1 MDNRKIIYG
10 IDLGTTNSAIARF
23 ENGQAV
29 VKKSPMQGDTTP
41 SCVTVN
47 PKGRL
52 VVGQKA
58 YSQLGKDWSMSFI
71 KEGYQ
76 RNTFVEFKRIMGT
89 DETFYSYNLEKSGQS
104 PYLTPEQLSAEVLK
118 TLRSYVLDD
127 EVKEAVI
134 TVPALFNN
142 NQKDATKRAAEM
154 AGFDHFELIQEPVA
168 ASVAYGLASKIK
180 NAYWL
185 VVDMGGGTT
194 DVALMHIEEGIMKA
208 VDTAGNNHLGGKDID
223 AAIVEQIIL
232 PYLAHEYEIA
242 ECSKNEAFRTMWK
255 PKAEEAKIALSF
267 QDTVSIQTE
276 LGDEYGYDDNGTEFE
291 LDITITQDDLQ
302 PIVAPIFQKA
312 IDITNNLLERNNLKG
327 KDLGALILVGGPTHS
342 PIMRR
347 MLREQVTPNVDTSI
361 DPMTAV
367 ACGAAL
373 YGSTIDIPEQL
384 IEQRRDSSKIQL
396 EVTSKSTSV
405 EEFEF
410 TAIRFLKEKSTGY
423 SENIVYVDFVR
434 TDGEFNT
441 GRVKIDSTTLGDTLE
456 LRLKPNS
463 TNIFEIRCYDSKGN
477 KLDCEPQNITI
488 IQGIDGIGDA
498 VLPQHLGLATMD
510 DDDDVVFTPLDGL
523 MKNHPLPAT
532 GKNGKVKMVV
542 DREIRP
548 GISSD
553 KVIFPILQ
561 TDQDVET
568 LKKEH
573 KKLKKIY
580 CTHLY
585 DCIFTGDDIPSVLPA
600 GSAIN
605 VELHADKSGTID
617 KFTVY
622 IPYLNID
629 IDITDRITKVTSKVA
644 DTVIYMSE
652 IEEARKKLGSLDN
665 ADLNKTLNEVSNNFE
680 SAIKGTDRDKKEQ
693 ALDALKEVLSKIDA
707 EYSLGDWERMEN
719 KLFRMYNELVEDNK
733 KYGNDKTTATIQ
745 NLKKDVDRVIA
756 AKDIDA
762 AEQLY
767 HQMWQLDY
775 KMAEVEYYVV
785 WIQRW
790 NRNFDQLQ
798 WSNPTR
804 ARNLLNNGIEIT
816 RKESVSADDLRPIVF
831 ELQNMLPRGE
841 RNQNMGLLRQRN

>member
-1 MDNRKIIYG
+1 MNNRKIIYG

-29 VKKSPMQGDTTP
+29 IKKSPVQGDTTP

-52 VVGQKA
+52 LVGSKA
-58 YSQLGKDWSMSFI
+58 YAQLGKDWAMSYV
-71 KEGYQ
+71 KEGYM

-89 DETFYSYNLEKSGQS
+89 DETLYSYNLEKSGQT

-127 EVKEAVI
+127 EVKEAII

-142 NQKDATKRAAEM
+142 NQRDATKRAAEM
-154 AGFDHFELIQEPVA
+154 AGFEHFELIQEPVA
-168 ASVAYGLASKIK
+168 ASVAYGLSSKIK

-185 VVDMGGGTT
+185 VFDLGVGTF
-194 DVALMHIEEGIMKA
+194 DAALMHIDDGIMKA

-223 AAIVEQIIL
+223 AAIVEHIIL
-232 PYLAHEYEIA
+232 PYLDKEYEIV
-242 ECSKNEAFRTMWK
+242 ECSKKESFHTMWK
-255 PKAEEAKIALSF
+255 SKAEEAKIALSF
-267 QDTVSIQTE
+267 QDTVSIQTD
-276 LGDEYGYDDNGTEFE
+276 LGDEYGCDDAGNEFE
-291 LDITITQDDLQ
+291 LDITITQDELE
-302 PIVAPIFQKA
+302 PVVTPIFQKA
-312 IDITNNLLERNNLKG
+312 IDITNNLLKRNNLSG

-384 IEQRRDSSKIQL
+384 LEQRRDSSKIQL
-396 EVTSKSTSV
+396 EVTTKSTSV

-410 TAIRFLKEKSTGY
+410 AAVRFLKEKSAGY
-423 SENIVYVDFVR
+423 SENSVYVDFVR

-456 LRLKPNS
+456 LRLKTNS
-463 TNIFEIRCYDSKGN
+463 TNVFEIRCYDSKGT
-477 KLDCEPQNITI
+477 KLECEPQSITI

-498 VLPQHLGLATMD
+498 VLTQHLGLATMD
-510 DDDDVVFTPLDGL
+510 DDDDVVFTPLEGM
-523 MKNHPLPAT
+523 MKNLPLPAT

-548 GISSD
+548 GMSSD
-553 KVIFPILQ
+553 KVVFPILQ
-561 TDQDVET
+561 TDMDINT
-568 LKKEH
+568 IKKEH
-573 KKLKKIY
+573 KKLKSIY
-580 CTHLY
+580 CIHPY
-585 DCIFTGDDIPSVLPA
+585 DCYITGDDIPSVLPA

-617 KFTVY
+617 RFIVD

-629 IDITDRITKVTSKVA
+629 IDITDRLTIVTSKIA
-644 DTVIYMSE
+644 DENIYLTE
-652 IEEARKKLGSLDN
+652 IEEARKKLGTLENDELNSSLEE
-665 ADLNKTLNEVSNNFE
+665 ASGNFE

-693 ALDALKEVLSKIDA
+693 ALEALKETLSKIDA
-707 EYSLGDWERMEN
+707 EYSLGDWGRMEN
-719 KLFRMYNELVEDNK
+719 KLLKMYDELVEDNK
-733 KYGNDKTTATIQ
+733 KYGNDKTTTTIH

-756 AKDIDA
+756 AKDMDA

-767 HQMWQLDY
+767 QQLWQMDF
-775 KMAEVEYYVV
+775 KMAEVEYFAA

-790 NRNFDQLQ
+790 NRNYDQLQ

-804 ARNLLNNGIEIT
+804 ARNLLNNGMEMI
-816 RKESVSADDLRPIVF
+816 RKDNVSADDLRPIAF

-841 RNQNMGLLRQRN
+841 KNQNIGLLRQRV